1 MALGVAAATQF
12 AVAVQVTGRL
22 RLRSRGAPGILGAW
36 GTRVHMGARAVRGGA
51 VLCSVLGCAW
61 ERREEERRK
70 KGEGKKRKR
79 RKRKGDAGGIRG
91 DGREPGVA
99 SMRSDAHEK

>member
-1 MALGVAAATQF
+1 
-12 AVAVQVTGRL
+12 
-22 RLRSRGAPGILGAW
+22 
-36 GTRVHMGARAVRGGA
+36 
-51 VLCSVLGCAW
+51 VLGCAW

-70 KGEGKKRKR
+70 KGGGKKRKR

-99 SMRSDAHEK
+99 STRSDTHEKREQEEKLGDD